1 MLIYML
7 HLRKNQPSGDHAGD
21 NTGTS
26 LRETASPA
34 DIPADGAARSGYRM
48 HVILLLGVAILVF
61 MAAIKWTDVVEW
73 IDGEWRLKSKREAE
87 RDKQMRKID
96 VAEQYA
102 LIADVS
108 GYYECLHC
116 TTKRIFLK
124 SNEVWKYG
132 VTNQGEKQRYTTQ
145 FLQQRRLSYLAQFR
159 GTYSQ
164 CLVEEKRKLF
174 EYPLLPENLAR
185 PDSLKL
191 VLPPGNLQMR

>member
-1 MLIYML
+1 MYMPQ
-7 HLRKNQPSGDHAGD
+7 LRNHESSGDNAGD
-21 NTGTS
+21 NT
-26 LRETASPA
+26 ASPVREA
-34 DIPADGAARSGYRM
+34 AKSSAGPDIEIARPGHLMRS
-48 HVILLLGVAILVF
+48 ILLLGIALLVC
-61 MAAIKWTDVVEW
+61 MAALKWTDVIEW
-73 IDGEWRLKSKREAE
+73 ADGEWRLKPKREAE

-102 LIADVS
+102 LVANIP

-116 TTKRIFLK
+116 PSKLIFLK
-124 SNEVWKYG
+124 TNEIWKYG

-145 FLQQRRLSYLAQFR
+145 FFRHRQLKYVTQFS

-174 EYPLLPENLAR
+174 GYPLLPENLAR
-185 PDSLKL
+185 LDSLKL

>member
-1 MLIYML
+1 ML
-7 HLRKNQPSGDHAGD
+7 HLRKHQPYGDHSGD
-21 NTGTS
+21 NSGTL

-34 DIPADGAARSGYRM
+34 DIPADGTARPGYRM
-48 HVILLLGVAILVF
+48 RTILLLGVAFVVC
-61 MAAIKWTDVVEW
+61 MAALKWADVVEW
-73 IDGEWRLKSKREAE
+73 VDGEWRLKPKREAE
-87 RDKQMRKID
+87 RDRQMKKID
-96 VAEQYA
+96 EAEQYA
-102 LIADVS
+102 LIANVP

-116 TTKRIFLK
+116 PSKRMFLK
-124 SNEVWKYG
+124 TNEVWKYG

-145 FLQQRRLSYLAQFR
+145 FFRHRQLKYVVQFS

>member
-7 HLRKNQPSGDHAGD
+7 HLRKHQPSGDYAGD

-48 HVILLLGVAILVF
+48 HVILLLGVAILVC

-73 IDGEWRLKSKREAE
+73 IDGEWRLKPKREAE

-96 VAEQYA
+96 DAEQYA

-116 TTKRIFLK
+116 PTKRIFLK
-124 SNEVWKYG
+124 TNEVWKYG

-145 FLQQRRLSYLAQFR
+145 FYQQRRLSYLVQFR
-159 GTYSQ
+159 GTYSK

-185 PDSLKL
+185 PDSLRL

>member
-1 MLIYML
+1 M
-7 HLRKNQPSGDHAGD
+7 RKYQS
-21 NTGTS
+21 NTGKASDDTTPPA
-26 LRETASPA
+26 RENAGSFQEPA
-34 DIPADGAARSGYRM
+34 IEPARRAHWVHS
-48 HVILLLGVAILVF
+48 ILLLSTTILVC
-61 MAAIKWTDVVEW
+61 MAALEWADVVEW
-73 IDGEWRLKSKREAE
+73 VDGEWRLKPKREAE
-87 RDKQMRKID
+87 RDKQMKKID
-96 VAEQYA
+96 IAEQYA

-116 TTKRIFLK
+116 PTKLIFLK

-145 FLQQRRLSYLAQFR
+145 FLQQRGLSYLVQFR

-185 PDSLKL
+185 PDSVKL